1 MFFFRKIINLK
12 SLDYYPSH
20 IRLYRLNSKIII
32 NLYYHTSKGEY
43 YDEKINLAYAKLQKK
58 KKQKK
63 IEKKK
68 IEKNKKINFLTSKLK
83 SVIKIK
89 LFRILFNSLV

>member
-32 NLYYHTSKGEY
+32 NLYYHTSKEDY
-43 YDEKINLAYAKLQKK
+43 YDEKMDLAYKNLQKK
-58 KKQKK
+58 KR
-63 IEKKK
+63 KKK
-68 IEKNKKINFLTSKLK
+68 IQKKKIQKKKIVKNLIKKLQAF
-83 SVIKIK
+83 IKIK
-89 LFRILFNSLV
+89 LFRILFNSLI